1 MGTPRW
7 RPPEGQFPATCP
19 QATIGWLIKHF
30 NYDGNGRLYRTSSR
44 LDPSLLAEG
53 YAYAGGGVANRSERF
68 FYDGTRRI
76 QELITDPVVV
86 NNEDGDVATMG
97 EENEQRGGGGGGSG
111 GGGGDGAGQQ
121 PGPVITIL
129 YLKTQYVWGPG
140 DSPTAG
146 VDELLM
152 QQDTNGKQWYP
163 LQDAQGDVVSLI
175 HLPLGAGT
183 PQAEVAGQWTYS
195 PYGEV
200 LTYEQFHPHPAI
212 THGHKGLAI
221 DRLDAP
227 ALSWDTA
234 TSSLSDTPRLMPGAK
249 LLGYNRGRTT
259 NFALG
264 RFMQADPNA
273 SGLALQSSILF
284 HGVATSA
291 FEATVKVQTRLGDGL
306 NLFGYLGSNPL
317 TRDDPMGLSWDP
329 FDDMVDD
336 FLITNA
342 ASTAAFM
349 GQLRSGFN
357 TTAHITW
364 QIAQLHPAVAIAASA
379 YQISTNGFSLSAVAS
394 AVPGAAAG
402 KILMK
407 AGAALASARAAYA
420 TTGRVGKAARV
431 AKAKSTLPADFH
443 GGAKTYSLYVGY
455 DNAGSLK
462 YVGITNN
469 VDRRQDEWDR
479 KDKKYRISR
488 VAKGLAFKQARALE
502 SYYMITRAIDSAD
515 NKNLSIAEA
524 REWFDEAMDWA
535 ARYTP

>member
-1 MGTPRW
+1 V
-7 RPPEGQFPATCP
+7 
-19 QATIGWLIKHF
+19 
-30 NYDGNGRLYRTSSR
+30 GRLHRTSSR

-97 EENEQRGGGGGGSG
+97 EENEQRGGGGGGG
-111 GGGGDGAGQQ
+111 GGGAGQQ
-121 PGPVITIL
+121 PGPVTTIL
-129 YLKTQYVWGPG
+129 YLKAQYVWGPG

-146 VDELLM
+146 VDELLL
-152 QQDTNGKQWYP
+152 QQDTNGKQWYR

-175 HLPLGAGT
+175 HMPLGAGT
-183 PQAEVAGQWTYS
+183 TQAEVTGQWTYS

-259 NFALG
+259 SFALG

-284 HGVATSA
+284 HGVATST
-291 FEATVKVQTRLGDGL
+291 FEATVSVQTRLGDGL

-317 TRDDPMGLSWDP
+317 TRYDPMGLSWDP
-329 FDDMVDD
+329 FNDMVDD

-349 GQLRSGFN
+349 GRISAGFS
-357 TTAHITW
+357 TTAYIAG
-364 QIAQLHPAVAIAASA
+364 QVAQLYPPIGAAVSIYNIATGQGSFMD
-379 YQISTNGFSLSAVAS
+379 ILSV
-394 AVPGAAAG
+394 VPGGSFA
-402 KILMK
+402 KML
-407 AGAALASARAAYA
+407 
-420 TTGRVGKAARV
+420 GKAASEATLLKGAYASGGLVGFAKKAPTPSGVWATGVGARGLAIETMLVPRLPGSKLPDGFKAFDKWDEASATAYSIKSLDLGAASYQNASAISSRIGKMASDAASFTYGRRNDVELLGSQIRSRV
-431 AKAKSTLPADFH
+431 VVLGIPP
-443 GGAKTYSLYVGY
+443 GASREQLAAIREGV
-455 DNAGSLK
+455 DRARSLK
-462 YVGITNN
+462 VQ
-469 VDRRQDEWDR
+469 VQLVE
-479 KDKKYRISR
+479 
-488 VAKGLAFKQARALE
+488 V
-502 SYYMITRAIDSAD
+502 
-515 NKNLSIAEA
+515 
-524 REWFDEAMDWA
+524 
-535 ARYTP
+535 P